1 MGFSGEWKNQTF
13 KKYNFEAKGAP
24 PNGGV
29 LHPLLKV
36 REEIRQIFLEMGFE
50 EMATNQ
56 FVESS
61 FWNFDALFQPQQHPA
76 RDQHDTFFLKGNDN
90 FKLSIGL
97 KLKKYPSDPATSTDL
112 PMDYVEKV
120 KEVHSRGGY
129 GSIG

>member
-1 MGFSGEWKNQTF
+1 M
-13 KKYNFEAKGAP
+13 
-24 PNGGV
+24 GV

-76 RDQHDTFFLKGNDN
+76 RDQHDTFFLSGNGM
-90 FKLSIGL
+90 L
-97 KLKKYPSDPATSTDL
+97 
-112 PMDYVEKV
+112 
-120 KEVHSRGGY
+120 
-129 GSIG
+129 